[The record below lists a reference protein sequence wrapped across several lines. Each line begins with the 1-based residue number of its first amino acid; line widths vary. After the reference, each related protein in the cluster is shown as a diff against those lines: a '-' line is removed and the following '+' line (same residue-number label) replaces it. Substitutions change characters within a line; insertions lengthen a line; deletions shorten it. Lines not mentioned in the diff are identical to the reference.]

1 MKETVKEIFLVLL
14 NNVKPTAIG
23 QDYIIYKVNDH
34 EIVINWNYGIE
45 AAKFKLLSPFD
56 KNALTLNNIITV
68 SNPIYTNMY
77 FSITIRDINYDIEL
91 SEDEILEAQ
100 LKISKIFKEVQEKNI
115 NKTIIEVKTAISESI
130 NSALNELF

>member
-1 MKETVKEIFLVLL
+1 MKETVKEIFLALL

-34 EIVINWNYGIE
+34 EIVINWSYRTE
-45 AAKFKLLSPFD
+45 ATKFKLLSPFD
-56 KNALTLNNIITV
+56 KNVLTPNNITV
-68 SNPIYTNMY
+68 FNPIHTNIY
-77 FSITIRDINYDIEL
+77 FSITIKDINYDIEL

-115 NKTIIEVKTAISESI
+115 NKTFIEIKIAISESI

>member
-1 MKETVKEIFLVLL
+1 MKETVKEIFLALL

-23 QDYIIYKVNDH
+23 QDYIIYKVNDS
-34 EIVINWNYGIE
+34 EIVINWNYGME
-45 AAKFKLLSPFD
+45 VTKFKLLSPFD
-56 KNALTLNNIITV
+56 RNALTSNNITV
-68 SNPIYTNMY
+68 FNPIHTDIY
-77 FSITIRDINYDIEL
+77 FSITIKDINYDIEL

>member
-1 MKETVKEIFLVLL
+1 MKETVKEIFLALL

-56 KNALTLNNIITV
+56 KNALTSNNITV
-68 SNPIYTNMY
+68 FNSIHTNIY
-77 FSITIRDINYDIEL
+77 FSIIIKDINYDIEL

-115 NKTIIEVKTAISESI
+115 NKTFIEIKTAISESI